1 MVARNP
7 EYPEVGNQEVSM
19 KSKYFVPAATMI
31 AGLLVWIVFLILCEK
46 GDVMNEWPRWL
57 GAVFC
62 LVSGVLIVYSG
73 IRCKRIDG
81 PGAGGFVRTA
91 VLLVMAAVTWWR
103 IGVDFAIILAA
114 AAVVMG
120 VIALRGCRTVC

>member
-1 MVARNP
+1 
-7 EYPEVGNQEVSM
+7 M
-19 KSKYFVPAATMI
+19 KSKYFVPASTMI

-46 GDVMNEWPRWL
+46 GDVMSTWPRWL

-62 LVSGVLIVYSG
+62 LVSGALIVYSG
-73 IRCKRIDG
+73 IRCKQIDG
-81 PGAGGFVRTA
+81 PGAGGIVRTA

-103 IGVDFAIILAA
+103 IDLAFAIILAA

-120 VIALRGCRTVC
+120 FIAPRGCRTAPRA